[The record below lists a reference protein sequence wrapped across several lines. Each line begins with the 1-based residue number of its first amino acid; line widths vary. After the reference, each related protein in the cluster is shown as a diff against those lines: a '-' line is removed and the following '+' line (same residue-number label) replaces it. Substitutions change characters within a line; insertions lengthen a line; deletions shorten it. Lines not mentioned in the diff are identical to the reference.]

1 MDAVKIRRMPL
12 RDLVTQS
19 EHKCRELIEH
29 LQMDLTP
36 AVGELH
42 RISRPKRKKSA
53 FPSIRSVC
61 NVSEK
66 VRRSFEYARQVE
78 IQIHNFVDAIES
90 RVNESE

>member
-12 RDLVTQS
+12 RDLVMQT

-36 AVGELH
+36 AVNELH

-53 FPSIRSVC
+53 FPSIRSLC

-66 VRRSFEYARQVE
+66 VRRSFDYARQVE
-78 IQIHNFVDAIES
+78 LQIAQFVQAMEEKVGDIS
-90 RVNESE
+90 